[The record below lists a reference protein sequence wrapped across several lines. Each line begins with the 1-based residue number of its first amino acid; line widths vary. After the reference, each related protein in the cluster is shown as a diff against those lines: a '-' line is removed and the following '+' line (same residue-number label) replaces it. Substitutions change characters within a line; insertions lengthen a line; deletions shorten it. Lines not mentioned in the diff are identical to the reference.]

1 MKVTNVY
8 VGSEY
13 DLDIN
18 VTLEFLAESIKEEY
32 QKNKKGGPYNKIKRN
47 KRQHEVAKLHF
58 EYEYSARKISE
69 MMKINRATVNSGI
82 QFLFD
87 EFNKK
92 ISLDSYKLVICQLMS
107 LEAQKTKLRNILDE
121 TKSLPESLAIE
132 KMLLDIDSK
141 IINAYTKMGNT
152 ELRIHR
158 QGVDYL
164 NTHMEKKKN
173 QERYISLFDT
183 KTVSEKTQQRIDK
196 IIKEDQM
203 RI

>member
-1 MKVTNVY
+1 MK
-8 VGSEY
+8 SEY
-13 DLDIN
+13 DLDIR
-18 VTLEFLAESIKEEY
+18 VTPEFLAESIKEEY
-32 QKNKKGGPYNKIKRN
+32 QKNKKGGPYSKIERN
-47 KRQHEVAKLHF
+47 KRQHEVAKLYF
-58 EYEYSARKISE
+58 EYGYSARKISE
-69 MMKINRATVNSGI
+69 MMKISRATVNSDI
-82 QFLFD
+82 QFLFE

-92 ISLDSYKLVICQLMS
+92 ISLDPYKLVIRQLMS
-107 LEAQKTKLRNILDE
+107 LEAQKTRLRNILDE
-121 TKSLPESLAIE
+121 TKSLSESIAIE
-132 KMLLDIDSK
+132 KMILDIDSK

-183 KTVSEKTQQRIDK
+183 KTVSEKAQQRIDK

>member
-1 MKVTNVY
+1 
-8 VGSEY
+8 
-13 DLDIN
+13 
-18 VTLEFLAESIKEEY
+18 
-32 QKNKKGGPYNKIKRN
+32 
-47 KRQHEVAKLHF
+47 
-58 EYEYSARKISE
+58 
-69 MMKINRATVNSGI
+69 
-82 QFLFD
+82 
-87 EFNKK
+87 
-92 ISLDSYKLVICQLMS
+92 MS
-107 LEAQKTKLRNILDE
+107 LEVQKTRLRNILDE

-132 KMLLDIDSK
+132 KMILDIDSK

-158 QGVDYL
+158 QKVDYL

-183 KTVSEKTQQRIDK
+183 KTVSEKAQQRIDK